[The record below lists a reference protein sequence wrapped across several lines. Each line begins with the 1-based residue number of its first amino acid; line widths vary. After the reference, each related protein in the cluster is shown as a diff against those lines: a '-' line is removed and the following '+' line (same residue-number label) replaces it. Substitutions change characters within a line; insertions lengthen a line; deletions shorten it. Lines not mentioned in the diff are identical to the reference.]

1 MTKRLSTAP
10 FHVQYLGDELVRLGR
25 AGLFQPGTTAW
36 VDAASAE
43 AARLHGDFVVTGPGL
58 GALAEQMLSDMADT
72 PAPPAPA
79 PAPPAPAPMAMTML
93 PPPPTSQLNVASQP
107 TAPAIASK
115 RPSRKRR

>member
-58 GALAEQMLSDMADT
+58 GALAEQVLSEIADSPT
-72 PAPPAPA
+72 APEPV
-79 PAPPAPAPMAMTML
+79 APMMP
-93 PPPPTSQLNVASQP
+93 PPPPTSQLNAPQAAV
-107 TAPAIASK
+107 APATAK